1 MDRIEEKPK
10 FAFLGNSHMAFWA
23 LDIYFPQWEC
33 LNYGAPGEGLAYVES
48 FAVDTSDCQ
57 VVVQFGTNDIYQLND
72 ENIDEYVERYVK
84 AVLAVPSLKTYLF
97 CIFPRNDYDDYSTAV
112 NKFIQILNR
121 KIHEKLQGTDIVYP
135 YIRQNAE
142 CECRILLYGRI
153 QSFIAG
159 WQAESGVDS
168 RRFTFEW

>member
-72 ENIDEYVERYVK
+72 ENVDGYVRSDLVKLDILINKEEVDALSFIVHADTAYERG
-84 AVLAVPSLKTYLF
+84 
-97 CIFPRNDYDDYSTAV
+97 
-112 NKFIQILNR
+112 R
-121 KIHEKLQGTDIVYP
+121 KMCEKLK
-135 YIRQNAE
+135 E
-142 CECRILLYGRI
+142 EM
-153 QSFIAG
+153 
-159 WQAESGVDS
+159 
-168 RRFTFEW
+168 

>member
-48 FAVDTSDCQ
+48 FAVDTSGCQ

-97 CIFPRNDYDDYSTAV
+97 
-112 NKFIQILNR
+112 
-121 KIHEKLQGTDIVYP
+121 YP
-135 YIRQNAE
+135 LAE
-142 CECRILLYGRI
+142 LI
-153 QSFIAG
+153 
-159 WQAESGVDS
+159 
-168 RRFTFEW
+168 